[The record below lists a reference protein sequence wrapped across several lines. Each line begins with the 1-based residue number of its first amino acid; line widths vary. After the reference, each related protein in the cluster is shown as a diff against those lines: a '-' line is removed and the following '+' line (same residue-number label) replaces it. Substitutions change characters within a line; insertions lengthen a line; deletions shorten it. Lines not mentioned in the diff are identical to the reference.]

1 MIRAGPRAAHFGA
14 PVGQTDDVVTES
26 ISTWNGAP
34 RTLADLRAGESA
46 RVAGVA
52 AEWESAKRLAD
63 MGFIRGA
70 RIDML
75 RRGSPCLVCI
85 DGTRVGLGLAHQR
98 SLWVEPL
105 EAPARADSRGAP
117 RESRSG

>member
-1 MIRAGPRAAHFGA
+1 MNANPRTSFR
-14 PVGQTDDVVTES
+14 S
-26 ISTWNGAP
+26 P
-34 RTLADLRAGESA
+34 RTLSDLRAGESV
-46 RVAGVA
+46 RIAGVA

-98 SLWVEPL
+98 SLLVEPL
-105 EAPARADSRGAP
+105 EAPTEVDSRGAP
-117 RESRSG
+117 RES